1 MITGVIQSPHPIVSA
16 ARFRR
21 PNTLESTIF
30 PTSVALQGNRTSQ
43 TPNCSLASSVLL
55 PKIGFDP
62 LTHGPFI
69 QHKRHMRY
77 SQSWLLATA
86 KPDLFNQGCI
96 RWLRFATQQCTLYR

>member
-1 MITGVIQSPHPIVSA
+1 MHNAAPHPIVSA

-30 PTSVALQGNRTSQ
+30 PDLGGIPGANGTSQ
-43 TPNCSLASSVLL
+43 TPQCSLASSVLL

-69 QHKRHMRY
+69 
-77 SQSWLLATA
+77 
-86 KPDLFNQGCI
+86 
-96 RWLRFATQQCTLYR
+96 